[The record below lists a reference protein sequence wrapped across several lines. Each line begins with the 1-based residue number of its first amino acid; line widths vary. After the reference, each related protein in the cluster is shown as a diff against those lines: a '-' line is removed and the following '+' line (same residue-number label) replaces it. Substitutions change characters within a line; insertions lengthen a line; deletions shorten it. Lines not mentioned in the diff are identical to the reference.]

1 MSNWSYQVLCDDDA
15 METFYEL
22 SSSKDLIGDI
32 EKKLDKMKA
41 YADYRTSVEG
51 LVAAALVSYSLTN
64 TNAYDLLDLDLE
76 DPEDNEKF
84 EKEYEPFLDIV
95 YHTDLSPLVDKAIRV
110 LHLMPNTELG
120 GWWYEEEQSIEWI
133 ENISG
138 MERALKSYKVG
149 HRLEKRRKTAGI
161 YSYEVLC
168 SKDAMKTFKAL
179 EKSDDLENDIRQLL
193 YAVNKKADHHVF
205 TAGLVAAAL
214 VAFSETDEITY
225 GHLLDLDL
233 DDPDDKAKFDKE
245 YDVFLDKVY
254 YDTDLSKMKKKASK
268 VLQMM
273 FDSQLGDLWR
283 AYDDNWH
290 DWIGNIDEMIEA
302 LEKPV
307 EDKDKEE

>member
-15 METFYEL
+15 IETFYEL
-22 SSSKDLIGDI
+22 SGSNDLIGDI

-64 TNAYDLLDLDLE
+64 TNAYDLLDLDLD
-76 DPEDNEKF
+76 DPEDKEKF

-95 YHTDLSPLVDKAIRV
+95 YHTDLSPLVKKAIRV

-120 GWWYEEEQSIEWI
+120 EWWYEEDQSIEWI

-138 MERALKSYKVG
+138 MERALKTYEISKKF
-149 HRLEKRRKTAGI
+149 EKKRKAAGI

-168 SKDAMKTFKAL
+168 SKDAMKTFKEL
-179 EKSDDLENDIRQLL
+179 EKSDDLVNDIEQLL
-193 YAVNKKADHHVF
+193 NAVTKTSDHHVF
-205 TAGLVAAAL
+205 TAGLVAAAM
-214 VAFSETDEITY
+214 VAFSETENISYD
-225 GHLLDLDL
+225 HLIDLDL
-233 DDPDDKAKFDKE
+233 DDPDDRAKFDKE

-254 YDTDLSKMKKKASK
+254 DTDLSKLMKKASK
-268 VLQMM
+268 VLQKM
-273 FDSQLGDLWR
+273 FDSKLGELWK

-290 DWIGNIDEMIEA
+290 TWVRNIDEMIEE
-302 LEKPV
+302 LEKPF
-307 EDKDKEE
+307 EKKK